1 MFKAIGSALV
11 SVFKRKPPVAVAKP
25 DAIASQTPEP
35 ADVEAVEEIEDAPP
49 TLADE
54 INQLLSEISTVET
67 KPVSDPAAA
76 AAQKTLVGRIGEC
89 EARLNSHAE
98 VIGKVKDLGEAAAK
112 ALANDEQA
120 TALLK
125 GMLARI
131 DTIEKDVKANAD
143 NIKELRKNVFGE

>member
-1 MFKAIGSALV
+1 MFKAIGSAL
-11 SVFKRKPPVAVAKP
+11 SKVFKRKTAAAAKP
-25 DAIASQTPEP
+25 DPIDSQAS
-35 ADVEAVEEIEDAPP
+35 EAVDIEAVQEVEEAPP

-54 INQLLSEISTVET
+54 INQLLSELSTVET

-76 AAQKTLVGRIGEC
+76 QKTLIGRIGEC

-125 GMLARI
+125 GMAARL